1 MPDLSIRSY
10 KSADTSAVYE
20 ICLKTGNSGQ
30 DATHLFSD
38 PLVLGHIYVGP
49 YMEFEPQ
56 SVFILEDDQGPCG
69 YIMGV
74 LDSQTY
80 YQWMHSEWLPK
91 IRVNYKKP
99 TGNPDTW
106 DETEKITDL
115 LFHPVSQRL
124 LPDYPAHLH
133 IDLLSRAQ
141 GKGQGKLLMDRF
153 IDYLKYNKIPGLHL
167 ELSSNNDRAFNFY
180 RKYGIEELD
189 RDNDCLLYTSPSPRD
204 RG

>member
-1 MPDLSIRSY
+1 MPDFSIRSY

-99 TGNPDTW
+99 TGNLDTW

-133 IDLLSRAQ
+133 IDLLLRAQ
-141 GKGQGKLLMDRF
+141 GKGQGKLMMDRF
-153 IDYLKYNKIPGLHL
+153 IDYLRNNKIPGLHL
-167 ELSSNNDRAFNFY
+167 DLSSRNDRAFNFY

-189 RDNDCLLYTSPSPRD
+189 RDNESIIMGYHL
-204 RG
+204 

>member
-1 MPDLSIRSY
+1 MPDFSIRSY

-91 IRVNYKKP
+91 IRVDYKKP
-99 TGNPDTW
+99 TGNPDIW
-106 DETEKITDL
+106 DETEKITNL

-124 LPDYPAHLH
+124 LPAFPSHLH

-141 GKGQGKLLMDRF
+141 GKGQGKLMMDRF
-153 IDYLKYNKIPGLHL
+153 IDYLRYNKIPGVHL
-167 ELSSNNDRAFNFY
+167 ELSSSNDRAFNFY
-180 RKYGIEELD
+180 HKYGMQELD
-189 RDNDCLLYTSPSPRD
+189 RDNESIIMGYYL
-204 RG
+204 

>member
-1 MPDLSIRSY
+1 MSDFSIRSY
-10 KSADTSAVYE
+10 KSTDTSVAYK

-69 YIMGV
+69 YIIGV

-91 IRVNYKKP
+91 IRVDYKKP

-124 LPDYPAHLH
+124 LPDFPAHLH

-141 GKGQGKLLMDRF
+141 GKGQGKLMMDRF
-153 IDYLKYNKIPGLHL
+153 IDYLRYNNIPGVHL
-167 ELSSNNDRAFNFY
+167 ELSSSNDRAFNFY
-180 RKYGIEELD
+180 RKYGMQELD
-189 RDNDCLLYTSPSPRD
+189 RDNESIIMGYYL
-204 RG
+204 

>member
-1 MPDLSIRSY
+1 MSDFSIRSY
-10 KSADTSAVYE
+10 KSADTSAAYE

-99 TGNPDTW
+99 TGNLDTW

-141 GKGQGKLLMDRF
+141 GKGQGKLMMDRF
-153 IDYLKYNKIPGLHL
+153 IDYLRYNKISGVHL
-167 ELSSNNDRAFNFY
+167 ELSSKNDRAFNFY
-180 RKYGIEELD
+180 RKYGMQELD
-189 RDNDCLLYTSPSPRD
+189 RNNESIFMGFYL
-204 RG
+204 

>member
-1 MPDLSIRSY
+1 MPDFSIRSY

-189 RDNDCLLYTSPSPRD
+189 RDNESIIMGLSLIHI
-204 RG
+204 

>member
-1 MPDLSIRSY
+1 MPDFSIRSY

-56 SVFILEDDQGPCG
+56 SVFILEDDQGLCG

-99 TGNPDTW
+99 TGNLDTW

-141 GKGQGKLLMDRF
+141 GKGQGKLMMDRF
-153 IDYLKYNKIPGLHL
+153 IDYLRYNKIPGLHL
-167 ELSSNNDRAFNFY
+167 DLSSSNDRAFNFY
-180 RKYGIEELD
+180 RKYGMEELD
-189 RDNDCLLYTSPSPRD
+189 RDKESIIMGYHL
-204 RG
+204 

>member
-1 MPDLSIRSY
+1 MSDFSIRSY
-10 KSADTSAVYE
+10 KSADTSAAYE

-91 IRVNYKKP
+91 IRVDYKKP

-106 DETEKITDL
+106 DETEKITNL

-124 LPDYPAHLH
+124 LPAFPSHLH

-141 GKGQGKLLMDRF
+141 GKGQGKLMMDRF
-153 IDYLKYNKIPGLHL
+153 IDYLRYNKIPGVHL
-167 ELSSNNDRAFNFY
+167 ELSSSNDRAFNFY
-180 RKYGIEELD
+180 RKYGMQELD
-189 RDNDCLLYTSPSPRD
+189 RDNESIIMGYYL
-204 RG
+204 

>member
-1 MPDLSIRSY
+1 MADFSIRSY

-91 IRVNYKKP
+91 IRVDYKKP
-99 TGNPDTW
+99 TGNPDIW
-106 DETEKITDL
+106 DETEKITNL

-124 LPDYPAHLH
+124 LPDFPAHLH
-133 IDLLSRAQ
+133 IDLLSQAQ
-141 GKGQGKLLMDRF
+141 GKGQGKLMMDRF
-153 IDYLKYNKIPGLHL
+153 IDYLRYNKIPGVHL
-167 ELSSNNDRAFNFY
+167 ELSSKNDRAFNFY
-180 RKYGIEELD
+180 RKYGMQELD
-189 RDNDCLLYTSPSPRD
+189 RDNESIIMGYYL
-204 RG
+204 

>member
-1 MPDLSIRSY
+1 MPDFSIRSY

-106 DETEKITDL
+106 DETAKITDL

-133 IDLLSRAQ
+133 IDLLLRAQ

-189 RDNDCLLYTSPSPRD
+189 RDNESIIMGYHL
-204 RG
+204 

>member
-1 MPDLSIRSY
+1 MSDFSIRSY
-10 KSADTSAVYE
+10 KSADTSAAYE

-74 LDSQTY
+74 LDSQKY

-91 IRVNYKKP
+91 IRVDYKKP
-99 TGNPDTW
+99 TGDPDTW
-106 DETEKITDL
+106 NETEKITNL
-115 LFHPVSQRL
+115 LFQPELQRL
-124 LPDYPAHLH
+124 FPGFPAHLH

-141 GKGQGKLLMDRF
+141 GKGQGKLMMDRF
-153 IDYLKYNKIPGLHL
+153 IDYLRYNKISGVHL
-167 ELSSNNDRAFNFY
+167 ELSSKNDRAFNFY
-180 RKYGIEELD
+180 RKYGMQELD
-189 RDNDCLLYTSPSPRD
+189 RNNESIFMGFYL
-204 RG
+204 

>member
-1 MPDLSIRSY
+1 MPDFSIRSY

-49 YMEFEPQ
+49 YMVFEPQ

-91 IRVNYKKP
+91 IRVDYKKP
-99 TGNPDTW
+99 TGDPDTW
-106 DETEKITDL
+106 DETEKITNL

-124 LPDYPAHLH
+124 LPAFPSHLH

-141 GKGQGKLLMDRF
+141 GKGQGKLMMDRF
-153 IDYLKYNKIPGLHL
+153 IDYLRYNKISGVHL
-167 ELSSNNDRAFNFY
+167 ELSSKNERAFNFY
-180 RKYGIEELD
+180 RKYGMQELD
-189 RDNDCLLYTSPSPRD
+189 RNNESIFMGFYL
-204 RG
+204 

>member
-1 MPDLSIRSY
+1 MPDFSIRSY

-56 SVFILEDDQGPCG
+56 SVFILEDDQGLCG

-141 GKGQGKLLMDRF
+141 GKGQGKLMMDRF
-153 IDYLKYNKIPGLHL
+153 IDYLRYNKIPGLYL
-167 ELSSNNDRAFNFY
+167 DLSSSNDRAFNFY
-180 RKYGIEELD
+180 RKYGMEELD
-189 RDNDCLLYTSPSPRD
+189 RDKESIMMGYHL
-204 RG
+204 

>member
-1 MPDLSIRSY
+1 MADFSIRSY

-91 IRVNYKKP
+91 MRVNYKKP
-99 TGNPDTW
+99 TGNLDTW

-141 GKGQGKLLMDRF
+141 GKGQGKLMMDRF
-153 IDYLKYNKIPGLHL
+153 IDYLRYNKIPGLHL
-167 ELSSNNDRAFNFY
+167 DLSSSNDRAFNFY
-180 RKYGIEELD
+180 RKYGMEELD
-189 RDNDCLLYTSPSPRD
+189 RDKESIIMGYHL
-204 RG
+204 

>member
-1 MPDLSIRSY
+1 MSDFSIRSY
-10 KSADTSAVYE
+10 KSADTSAAYE

-69 YIMGV
+69 YIIGV

-91 IRVNYKKP
+91 IRVNFKKP

-141 GKGQGKLLMDRF
+141 GKGQGKLMMDRF
-153 IDYLKYNKIPGLHL
+153 IDYLRYNKIPGLHL
-167 ELSSNNDRAFNFY
+167 DLSSSNNRAFNFY
-180 RKYGIEELD
+180 RKYGMEELD
-189 RDNDCLLYTSPSPRD
+189 RDKESIIMGYHL
-204 RG
+204 

>member
-1 MPDLSIRSY
+1 MSDFSIRSY
-10 KSADTSAVYE
+10 KSADTSAAYE

-91 IRVNYKKP
+91 IRVDYKKP

-106 DETEKITDL
+106 DETEKITNL

-124 LPDYPAHLH
+124 LPDFPAHLH

-141 GKGQGKLLMDRF
+141 GKGQGKLMMDRF
-153 IDYLKYNKIPGLHL
+153 IDYLRYNKIPGVHL
-167 ELSSNNDRAFNFY
+167 ELSSSNDRAFNFY
-180 RKYGIEELD
+180 RKYGMQELD
-189 RDNDCLLYTSPSPRD
+189 RDNESIIMGYYL
-204 RG
+204 

>member
-1 MPDLSIRSY
+1 MSDFSIRSY

-91 IRVNYKKP
+91 IRVDYKKP
-99 TGNPDTW
+99 TGDPDTW
-106 DETEKITDL
+106 NKTEKITNL

-189 RDNDCLLYTSPSPRD
+189 RDNESIIMGYHL
-204 RG
+204 

>member
-1 MPDLSIRSY
+1 MADFSIRSY

-91 IRVNYKKP
+91 IRVDYKKP

-106 DETEKITDL
+106 DETEKITNL

-124 LPDYPAHLH
+124 LPDFPAHLH

-141 GKGQGKLLMDRF
+141 GKGQGKLMMDRF
-153 IDYLKYNKIPGLHL
+153 IDYLRYNKIPGVHL
-167 ELSSNNDRAFNFY
+167 ELSSSNDRAFNFY
-180 RKYGIEELD
+180 RKYGMQELD
-189 RDNDCLLYTSPSPRD
+189 RDNESIIMGYYL
-204 RG
+204 

>member
-1 MPDLSIRSY
+1 MPDFSIRSY

-115 LFHPVSQRL
+115 LFHPVAQRL

-189 RDNDCLLYTSPSPRD
+189 RDNESIIMGYHL
-204 RG
+204 

>member
-1 MPDLSIRSY
+1 MPDFSIRSY

-56 SVFILEDDQGPCG
+56 SVFILEDDQGLCG

-141 GKGQGKLLMDRF
+141 GKGQGKLMMDRF
-153 IDYLKYNKIPGLHL
+153 IDYLRYNKIPGLHL
-167 ELSSNNDRAFNFY
+167 ELSSSNDRAFNFY
-180 RKYGIEELD
+180 RKYGMEELD
-189 RDNDCLLYTSPSPRD
+189 RDKESIMMGYHL
-204 RG
+204 

>member
-1 MPDLSIRSY
+1 MPDFSIRSY

-99 TGNPDTW
+99 TGNPNTW

-189 RDNDCLLYTSPSPRD
+189 RDNESIIMGYHL
-204 RG
+204 

>member
-1 MPDLSIRSY
+1 MSDFSIRSY
-10 KSADTSAVYE
+10 KSADTSAAYE

-74 LDSQTY
+74 LDSQKY
-80 YQWMHSEWLPK
+80 YQWMHSEWLSK
-91 IRVNYKKP
+91 IRVDYKKP
-99 TGNPDTW
+99 TGDPDTW
-106 DETEKITDL
+106 NETEKITNL

-124 LPDYPAHLH
+124 LPAFPSHLH
-133 IDLLSRAQ
+133 IDLLLQAQ
-141 GKGQGKLLMDRF
+141 GKGQGKLMMDRF
-153 IDYLKYNKIPGLHL
+153 IDYLRYNKISGVHL
-167 ELSSNNDRAFNFY
+167 ELSSKNDRAFNFY
-180 RKYGIEELD
+180 RKYGMQELD
-189 RDNDCLLYTSPSPRD
+189 RNNESIFMGFYL
-204 RG
+204 

>member
-1 MPDLSIRSY
+1 MPDFTIRSY

-80 YQWMHSEWLPK
+80 YQWMHSEWMPK
-91 IRVNYKKP
+91 IRVDYKKP

-106 DETEKITDL
+106 DETEKITNL

-124 LPDYPAHLH
+124 LPAFPSHLH

-141 GKGQGKLLMDRF
+141 GKGQGKLMMDRF
-153 IDYLKYNKIPGLHL
+153 IDYLRYNKIPGVHL
-167 ELSSNNDRAFNFY
+167 ELSSSNDRAFNFY
-180 RKYGIEELD
+180 RKYGMQELD
-189 RDNDCLLYTSPSPRD
+189 RDNESIIMGYYL
-204 RG
+204 

>member
-1 MPDLSIRSY
+1 MADFSIRSY

-38 PLVLGHIYVGP
+38 PLVLGHLYVGP
-49 YMEFEPQ
+49 YMKFEPQ

-91 IRVNYKKP
+91 IRVDYKKP
-99 TGNPDTW
+99 TGNPDIW
-106 DETEKITDL
+106 DETEKITNL

-124 LPDYPAHLH
+124 LPDFPSHLH

-141 GKGQGKLLMDRF
+141 GKGQGKLMMDRF
-153 IDYLKYNKIPGLHL
+153 IDYLRYNKIPGVHL
-167 ELSSNNDRAFNFY
+167 ELSSSNDRAFNFY
-180 RKYGIEELD
+180 RKYGMQELD
-189 RDNDCLLYTSPSPRD
+189 RDNESIIMGYYL
-204 RG
+204 

>member
-1 MPDLSIRSY
+1 MPDFSIRSY

-80 YQWMHSEWLPK
+80 YQWMHSEWVPK

-189 RDNDCLLYTSPSPRD
+189 RDNESIIMGYHL
-204 RG
+204 

>member
-1 MPDLSIRSY
+1 MPDFSIRSY

-99 TGNPDTW
+99 TGNLDTW

-133 IDLLSRAQ
+133 IDLLLRAQ
-141 GKGQGKLLMDRF
+141 GKGQGKLMMDRF
-153 IDYLKYNKIPGLHL
+153 IDYLRYNKIPGLHL
-167 ELSSNNDRAFNFY
+167 DLSSSNNRAFNFY
-180 RKYGIEELD
+180 RKYGMEELD
-189 RDNDCLLYTSPSPRD
+189 RDKESIIMGYHL
-204 RG
+204 

>member
-1 MPDLSIRSY
+1 MSDFSIRSY

-91 IRVNYKKP
+91 IRVDYKKP
-99 TGNPDTW
+99 TGDPDTW
-106 DETEKITDL
+106 NKTEKITNL
-115 LFHPVSQRL
+115 LFQPELQRL
-124 LPDYPAHLH
+124 FPGFPAHLH

-141 GKGQGKLLMDRF
+141 GKGQGKLMMDRF
-153 IDYLKYNKIPGLHL
+153 IDYLRYNKISGVHL
-167 ELSSNNDRAFNFY
+167 ELSSKNDRAFNFY
-180 RKYGIEELD
+180 RKYGMQELD
-189 RDNDCLLYTSPSPRD
+189 RNNESIFMGFYL
-204 RG
+204 

>member
-1 MPDLSIRSY
+1 MADFSIRSY

-38 PLVLGHIYVGP
+38 PLVLGHLYVGP
-49 YMEFEPQ
+49 YMKFEPQ

-91 IRVNYKKP
+91 IRVDYKKP
-99 TGNPDTW
+99 TGNPDIW
-106 DETEKITDL
+106 DETEKITNL

-124 LPDYPAHLH
+124 LPDFPSHLH

-141 GKGQGKLLMDRF
+141 GKGQGKLMMDRF
-153 IDYLKYNKIPGLHL
+153 IDYLRYNKIPGVHL
-167 ELSSNNDRAFNFY
+167 ELSSSNDRAFNFY
-180 RKYGIEELD
+180 RKYGMQELD
-189 RDNDCLLYTSPSPRD
+189 RDNESIIMGYHL
-204 RG
+204 

>member
-1 MPDLSIRSY
+1 MADFSIRSY

-91 IRVNYKKP
+91 IRVDYKKP
-99 TGNPDTW
+99 TGDPDTW
-106 DETEKITDL
+106 NETEKITNL
-115 LFHPVSQRL
+115 LFHPESQRL
-124 LPDYPAHLH
+124 LPDFPAHLH

-141 GKGQGKLLMDRF
+141 GKGQGKLMMDRF
-153 IDYLKYNKIPGLHL
+153 IDYLRYNKIPGVHL
-167 ELSSNNDRAFNFY
+167 ELSSKNDRAFNFY
-180 RKYGIEELD
+180 RKYGMQELD
-189 RDNDCLLYTSPSPRD
+189 RNNESIFMGFYL
-204 RG
+204 

>member
-1 MPDLSIRSY
+1 MSDFSIRSY
-10 KSADTSAVYE
+10 KSADTSAAYE

-91 IRVNYKKP
+91 IRVDYKKP
-99 TGNPDTW
+99 TGDPDTW
-106 DETEKITDL
+106 NETEKITNL
-115 LFHPVSQRL
+115 LFQPESQRL
-124 LPDYPAHLH
+124 FPGFPAHLH

-141 GKGQGKLLMDRF
+141 GKGQGKLMMDRF
-153 IDYLKYNKIPGLHL
+153 IDYLRYNKISGVHL
-167 ELSSNNDRAFNFY
+167 ELSSKNDRAFNFY
-180 RKYGIEELD
+180 RKYGMQELD
-189 RDNDCLLYTSPSPRD
+189 RNNESIFMGFYL
-204 RG
+204 

>member
-1 MPDLSIRSY
+1 MPDFSIRSY

-80 YQWMHSEWLPK
+80 YQWMHREWLPK

-115 LFHPVSQRL
+115 LFHPASQRL

-141 GKGQGKLLMDRF
+141 GKGQGKLMMDRF
-153 IDYLKYNKIPGLHL
+153 IDYLRYNKIPGLYL
-167 ELSSNNDRAFNFY
+167 DLSSSNDRAFNFY
-180 RKYGIEELD
+180 RKYGMKELD
-189 RDNDCLLYTSPSPRD
+189 RDKESIIMGYPL
-204 RG
+204 

>member
-1 MPDLSIRSY
+1 MSDFSIRSY
-10 KSADTSAVYE
+10 KFADTSAAYK

-74 LDSQTY
+74 LDSQKY

-91 IRVNYKKP
+91 IRVDYKKP
-99 TGNPDTW
+99 TGDPDTW
-106 DETEKITDL
+106 NKTEKITNL
-115 LFHPVSQRL
+115 LFQPESQRL
-124 LPDYPAHLH
+124 FPGFPAHLH

-141 GKGQGKLLMDRF
+141 GKGQGKLMMDRF
-153 IDYLKYNKIPGLHL
+153 IDYLRYNKISGVHL
-167 ELSSNNDRAFNFY
+167 ELSSKNDRAFNFY
-180 RKYGIEELD
+180 RKYGMQELD
-189 RDNDCLLYTSPSPRD
+189 RNNESIFMGFYL
-204 RG
+204 

>member
-1 MPDLSIRSY
+1 MADFSIRSY

-91 IRVNYKKP
+91 IRVDYKKP
-99 TGNPDTW
+99 TGDPDTW
-106 DETEKITDL
+106 NETEKITNL
-115 LFHPVSQRL
+115 LFQPELQRL
-124 LPDYPAHLH
+124 FPGFPAHLH

-141 GKGQGKLLMDRF
+141 GKGQGKLMMDRF
-153 IDYLKYNKIPGLHL
+153 IDYLRYNKISGVHL
-167 ELSSNNDRAFNFY
+167 ELSSKNDRAFSFY
-180 RKYGIEELD
+180 RKYGMQELD
-189 RDNDCLLYTSPSPRD
+189 RNNESIFMGFYL
-204 RG
+204 

>member
-1 MPDLSIRSY
+1 MPDFSIRSY

-99 TGNPDTW
+99 TGNLDTW

-153 IDYLKYNKIPGLHL
+153 IDYLRYNKIPGLHL
-167 ELSSNNDRAFNFY
+167 DLSSSNDRAFNFY
-180 RKYGIEELD
+180 RKYGMEELD
-189 RDNDCLLYTSPSPRD
+189 RDKESIIMGYHL
-204 RG
+204 

>member
-1 MPDLSIRSY
+1 MPDFSIRSY

-106 DETEKITDL
+106 DETAKITDL

-141 GKGQGKLLMDRF
+141 GKGQGKLLMDRS

-189 RDNDCLLYTSPSPRD
+189 RDNESIIMGYHL
-204 RG
+204 

>member
-1 MPDLSIRSY
+1 MSEFSIRSY
-10 KSADTSAVYE
+10 KFADTSAAYK

-91 IRVNYKKP
+91 IRVDYKKP
-99 TGNPDTW
+99 TGDPDTW
-106 DETEKITDL
+106 DETEKITNL

-124 LPDYPAHLH
+124 LPAFPSHLH

-141 GKGQGKLLMDRF
+141 GKGQGKLMMDRF
-153 IDYLKYNKIPGLHL
+153 IDYLRYNKISGVHL
-167 ELSSNNDRAFNFY
+167 EVSSKNDRAFNFY
-180 RKYGIEELD
+180 RKYGMQELD
-189 RDNDCLLYTSPSPRD
+189 RNNESIFMGFYL
-204 RG
+204 

>member
-1 MPDLSIRSY
+1 MPDFSIRSY

-106 DETEKITDL
+106 DETEKITNL

-189 RDNDCLLYTSPSPRD
+189 RDNESIIMGYHL
-204 RG
+204 